1 MRISDWSSDV
11 CSSDLQDNN
20 SIGLGSTMN
29 ALGGQL
35 QGFASLFGGAKQQ
48 TDMYLAVARSSE
60 VGGEV
65 IRKLKLVSPGGY
77 ASATRARRS
86 EERRVGTECVSTCTS
101 WLSPYLSK
109 KQTNIQ

>member
-11 CSSDLQDNN
+11 CSSDLLLTIFPQPYVARAKLLPQDNN

-65 IRKLKLVSPGGY
+65 IRKLKLVGPGGY
-77 ASATRARRS
+77 ASATRARDRK
-86 EERRVGTECVSTCTS
+86 STRLNS
-101 WLSPYLSK
+101 SH
-109 KQTNIQ
+109 